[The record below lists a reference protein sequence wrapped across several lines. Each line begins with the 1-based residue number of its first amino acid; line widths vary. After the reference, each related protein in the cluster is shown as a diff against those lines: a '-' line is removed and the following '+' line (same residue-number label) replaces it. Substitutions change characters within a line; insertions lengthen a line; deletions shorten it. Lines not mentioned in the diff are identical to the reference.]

1 MANQRMLNT
10 AVRAASIA
18 LLTGLPIVAASE
30 TIAQSSPR
38 SSFITEPQLI
48 AQQPRQ
54 QRRTALVIG
63 NGAYKLQKRLPN
75 PTNDATDMA
84 KALRELGFEVIFLPD
99 ADLRQMDIALTQFKK
114 LLRQGGV
121 GLFYYAGHGMEVK
134 GENYLIPIDAK
145 IDRDSESDAPYVT
158 VPLGKVLDAMAEAK
172 NSMNLIILD
181 ACRDNPFVRRSRS
194 SSSKGLASVQSAEG
208 MFISF
213 ATAPGRVA
221 DDGKGRNSPF
231 TASLL
236 QQMKQKDVP
245 IEQTFKA
252 VRQSVNQQTRGAQ
265 IPWESSS
272 LIGDFSFNPGLG
284 RFIDPLPDTGSV
296 AQRPSPSQ
304 LPSEPPSQLP
314 TEPPNQLPS
323 EPSREEPPT
332 PQPTPPKPSAEPM
345 KPPGNTTIS
354 RNGMQ
359 FQLKGCNRTGSSMR
373 CELLITDESGSRN
386 LCLHGRGTLP
396 STIVDSQ
403 GQQYLPERLEFG
415 SGRANGYSCQDLTQ
429 GIGLSGVVFFKN
441 MPTKFNQVPL
451 VEFGFH
457 RKQDRFKIQFQN
469 VSIGP

>member
-1 MANQRMLNT
+1 MANQRMLNA
-10 AVRAASIA
+10 AVRVASIA
-18 LLTGLPIVAASE
+18 LLTGVPIVAASG

-48 AQQPRQ
+48 AQQTRP
-54 QRRTALVIG
+54 RRTALVIG
-63 NGAYKLQKRLPN
+63 NGAYQLQKRLPN
-75 PTNDATDMA
+75 PTNDAADMT
-84 KALRELGFEVIFLPD
+84 KALRDLGFEVIFLPD
-99 ADLRQMDIALTQFKK
+99 GNRQQMNAAIGQFKQK
-114 LLRQGGV
+114 LRQGGV

-134 GENYLIPIDAK
+134 GANYLIPIDAK
-145 IDRDSESDAPYVT
+145 IEDEFDAPDVT

-172 NSMNLIILD
+172 NPMNLIILD
-181 ACRDNPFVRRSRS
+181 ACRDNPFLRRGRS

-221 DDGKGRNSPF
+221 DDGRDRNSPF

-236 QQMKQKDVP
+236 QQMRKPNVP

-415 SGRANGYSCQDLTQ
+415 SGRANGYTCQDLTQ

>member
-1 MANQRMLNT
+1 MANQRILNT
-10 AVRAASIA
+10 PVRAASIA
-18 LLTGLPIVAASE
+18 LLMGLPIVTASG
-30 TIAQSSPR
+30 TIAQTKPLPQ
-38 SSFITEPQLI
+38 FITEPQLI
-48 AQQPRQ
+48 AQRPRQ
-54 QRRTALVIG
+54 LPRTALVIG
-63 NGAYKLQKRLPN
+63 NGRYKLQKPLPN

-84 KALRELGFEVIFLPD
+84 KELRALGFEVIFLPD
-99 ADLRQMDIALTQFKK
+99 ANHRQMDAAIGEFKQK
-114 LLRQGGV
+114 LRQGGV

-145 IDRDSESDAPYVT
+145 IDGESDVPYVT

-172 NSMNLIILD
+172 NPMNLIILD

-245 IEQTFKA
+245 IEQTFKT
-252 VRQSVNQQTRGAQ
+252 VRQSVSKQTQGLQ

-272 LIGDFSFNPGLG
+272 LIGDFSFNP
-284 RFIDPLPDTGSV
+284 RFIEPLPDSGSV
-296 AQRPSPSQ
+296 AQRPNPSP
-304 LPSEPPSQLP
+304 LPSEPPS
-314 TEPPNQLPS
+314 EPPNPLPS
-323 EPSREEPPT
+323 EPSREEPPI

-354 RNGMQ
+354 RDGMQ

-403 GQQYLPERLEFG
+403 GQKYLPERLEFG
-415 SGRANGYSCQDLTQ
+415 SGRSNGYSCQDLTQ

-441 MPTKFNQVPL
+441 MPTKLNQVPL

>member
-1 MANQRMLNT
+1 MADQRILNT
-10 AVRAASIA
+10 ALRAVSIA
-18 LLTGLPIVAASE
+18 VSIASLSALPIGSARGA
-30 TIAQSSPR
+30 IAQPPP
-38 SSFITEPQLI
+38 FPQLI
-48 AQQPRQ
+48 AESQLISQQPSQ

-84 KALRELGFEVIFLPD
+84 KTLQSLGFEVIFLPD
-99 ADLRQMDIALTQFKK
+99 ADRRQMDIAIAQFKQ

-145 IDRDSESDAPYVT
+145 IDSESDAPYET

-172 NSMNLIILD
+172 NSMNLVILD
-181 ACRDNPFVRRSRS
+181 ACRNSPFARRSRS
-194 SSSKGLASVQSAEG
+194 TSKGLATVQSAEG

-213 ATAPGRVA
+213 ATSPGRVA
-221 DDGKGRNSPF
+221 DDGNGRNSPF

-236 QQMKQKDVP
+236 QQMSKPNVP

-252 VRQSVNQQTRGAQ
+252 VRQSVSKQTRGAQ
-265 IPWESSS
+265 VPWESSS
-272 LIGDFSFNPGLG
+272 LVGEFSFNSSKS
-284 RFIDPLPDTGSV
+284 RFIDPLPDPESV
-296 AQRPSPSQ
+296 AQRPSELPAQSPTQ
-304 LPSEPPSQLP
+304 SPTQSPSEPI
-314 TEPPNQLPS
+314 
-323 EPSREEPPT
+323 REEPAK
-332 PQPTPPKPSAEPM
+332 PQPQSNPPAEPM
-345 KPPGNTTIS
+345 KPPGNTTVS
-354 RNGMQ
+354 RDGMQ
-359 FQLKGCNRTGSSMR
+359 FQFKGCSRTGASMR
-373 CELLITDESGSRN
+373 CELLVIDESGSRN

-396 STIVDSQ
+396 STIVDSR

-429 GIGLSGVVFFKN
+429 GIGLAGVIFFKN

-457 RKQDRFKIQFQN
+457 RKLDKFKIQFQN
-469 VSIGP
+469 VSIDN